1 MNKIEIITKKISVRY
16 MTHSQEIMQYN
27 QILNRVNGDSTS
39 ISDSLFVQ
47 KWYGCSEIY
56 RYDGKN
62 SMFYLLDG
70 KKKENKKNE
79 KSEKK
84 E

>member
-1 MNKIEIITKKISVRY
+1 MNKIKIITKKISVRY

-62 SMFYLLDG
+62 SMFYLLNG